1 MLFARINLRGKCIK
15 FVLSN
20 VCLIKLII
28 INDVCLYILMLARN
42 SYLLAYYCLSNNN
55 IYRVYHVRKF
65 TLPQRIEKM
74 DETSL
79 QIVTIHPNST
89 WFHSS
94 QNMEIRWKRSGGSR
108 ARSRRQSSPRST
120 STSVI
125 DNRFYHDT
133 HSCPL
138 SLLPSSSFHV

>member
-1 MLFARINLRGKCIK
+1 
-15 FVLSN
+15 
-20 VCLIKLII
+20 
-28 INDVCLYILMLARN
+28 MLARN

-89 WFHSS
+89 WFHSKYGDTLEKIGWIAS
-94 QNMEIRWKRSGGSR
+94 KVAPTILATLYLYLR
-108 ARSRRQSSPRST
+108 
-120 STSVI
+120 
-125 DNRFYHDT
+125 NR
-133 HSCPL
+133 
-138 SLLPSSSFHV
+138 